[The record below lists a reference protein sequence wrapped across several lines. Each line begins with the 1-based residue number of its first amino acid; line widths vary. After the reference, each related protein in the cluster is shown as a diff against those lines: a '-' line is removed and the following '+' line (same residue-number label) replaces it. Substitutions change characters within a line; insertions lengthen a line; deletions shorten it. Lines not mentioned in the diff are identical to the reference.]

1 MSEPLGSREVSG
13 GWRRLPEPLTVEK
26 SRSLWV
32 SLTSQPTWSPPF
44 PHPATTIALRC
55 QRQKSEDKGMQHS
68 LGPGARASWAPGSP
82 WSSSQPHR
90 AGSSASLPPHLPPTM
105 PLCLSSLG
113 WKLRHIQN
121 PCLRSPRDEGRGR
134 ACQSQGLSGPALLT
148 LNTHFESN
156 QPLAGP
162 GLLPLLPLRGTLLGK
177 PRRFHL
183 DCGTL

>member
-1 MSEPLGSREVSG
+1 MGP
-13 GWRRLPEPLTVEK
+13 
-26 SRSLWV
+26 WV
-32 SLTSQPTWSPPF
+32 PMEFLSASQGRILRILTSTSPTLSP
-44 PHPATTIALRC
+44 
-55 QRQKSEDKGMQHS
+55 
-68 LGPGARASWAPGSP
+68 
-82 WSSSQPHR
+82 
-90 AGSSASLPPHLPPTM
+90 PPTM

-177 PRRFHL
+177 PCRFHL